1 MILMIIIEIVFWL
14 SVFAVFHSYILF
26 PLILKVL
33 SLKKRQNTIIYS
45 KNDKLPVVSVLLSV
59 HNEEEVIGQKIRSTY
74 QTTYPLQNIELLIG
88 SDNSTDATNEII
100 QKLCAEFSSVRFY
113 DFKARLGKAN
123 IMNELVEKATGELFI
138 FTDAKVFFKPDTI
151 YQLIKHFKNSKTGIV
166 GGNLINQDY
175 DKQGVVIQEN
185 AYMEREILMKYREGI
200 LWQTTIGVFGA
211 CFAIKPCYYKK
222 VPSNFLVDD
231 FYITMRVL
239 EQKAGSI
246 MELQALCTENLA
258 SSIQE
263 EFRRKVRIATGNFQ
277 NLKTFYKL
285 LFPLNSGLS
294 FSFLSHKVI
303 RWTGPFLIIV
313 SFIANIFLIKNDL
326 YQYIFLLYCFTLCIP
341 FFDAVLRKIGIHC
354 IVLRFITHFYSTNL
368 AILIGFI
375 KFLKGVKT
383 NVWQPSK
390 RKYTV

>member
-1 MILMIIIEIVFWL
+1 MIIIEIVFWL
-14 SVFAVFHSYILF
+14 SVFAVFHSYVLF

-33 SLKKRQNTIIYS
+33 SANRKQNTTIYTS
-45 KNDKLPVVSVLLSV
+45 NDTLPTVSVLLSV
-59 HNEEEVIGQKIRSTY
+59 HNEEEVIEQKIRTTY
-74 QTTYPLQNIELLIG
+74 QTSYPVQKIEFLIG
-88 SDNSTDATNEII
+88 SDNSTDSTNQII
-100 QKLCAEFSSVRFY
+100 QKLGVEFSSIRFCE
-113 DFKARLGKAN
+113 FKTRQGKAN
-123 IMNELVEKATGELFI
+123 IMNELVKIATGDLFI
-138 FTDAKVFFKPDTI
+138 FTDAKVFFKPETI

-200 LWQTTIGVFGA
+200 IWRTTIGVFGA
-211 CFAIKPCYYKK
+211 CFAIKPCYYQN

-239 EQKAGSI
+239 EQRAASI

-258 SSIQE
+258 TSIHE

-277 NLKTFYKL
+277 NFKTFYKL
-285 LFPLNSGLS
+285 LFPLHSGLS

-303 RWTGPFLIIV
+303 RWTGPFLIIM
-313 SFIANIFLIKNDL
+313 SFITNLFLIKKDL

-341 FFDAVLRKIGIHC
+341 FFDAILRKAGVHC
-354 IVLRFITHFYSTNL
+354 IFLRFITHFYSTNL
-368 AILIGFI
+368 AILIGFF

-390 RKYTV
+390 RKYRI